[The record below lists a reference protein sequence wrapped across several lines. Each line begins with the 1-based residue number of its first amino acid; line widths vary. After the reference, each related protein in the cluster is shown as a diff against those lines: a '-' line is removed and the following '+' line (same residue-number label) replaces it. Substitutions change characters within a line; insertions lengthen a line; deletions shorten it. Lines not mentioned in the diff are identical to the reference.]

1 VNRVWNCKDCT
12 TPYAVGLPACPNCGG
27 QDYWKGMPDVP
38 KITVSGGPSDATQR
52 PGEGEFF
59 QADPESAPV
68 EDTGGLEA
76 TAGASPEGESELEAV
91 KRPALGDEKA
101 KWVAYAVA
109 VNGIITDGQGD
120 PPMTDDEVRL
130 TSTTKQTLID
140 TYSQYGE

>member
-68 EDTGGLEA
+68 EN
-76 TAGASPEGESELEAV
+76 TAGEDAAVEDTADASPEAL
-91 KRPALGDEKA
+91 KRPAIGDEKA
-101 KWVAYAVA
+101 KWVAFALA
-109 VNGIITDGQGD
+109 VNATFGDGD
-120 PPMTDDEVRL
+120 RPMPDDEVRL
-130 TSTTKQTLID
+130 TTTTKACLQDI
-140 TYSQYGE
+140 YSGYGE